1 MKNFYEMVNKDK
13 SIRTNYNN
21 QYKRRLK
28 RVNSKPNISRTYK
41 IFNEQ
46 LKNKEQDKSM
56 NNVIYDENQAQN
68 HEKNN
73 IYKEYPK
80 YNQSEETCSSLYQ
93 ESEYSYNSNFYKN
106 KNTKRVID
114 SNYQEPPIYKKQ
126 LNNYCKPK
134 EEWAE
139 MLYHPTKNKNLASK
153 IINSKTY
160 ESNVFPK
167 NDDQPLDKLRHIKE
181 TKYSDRLHKTQITTL
196 PGCIKRGKY
205 DIKDDKFYGMKNTE
219 SYLYKVEHDYN
230 SNVLF
235 GPLSKEEEKVE
246 NYFPVEQRYHGSYQ
260 RGVKDNDIF
269 NLKDEE
275 EEENNFIPGKKLF
288 KDNKTFKSQIM
299 FA

>member
-106 KNTKRVID
+106 KNTKR
-114 SNYQEPPIYKKQ
+114 
-126 LNNYCKPK
+126 
-134 EEWAE
+134 
-139 MLYHPTKNKNLASK
+139 
-153 IINSKTY
+153 
-160 ESNVFPK
+160 
-167 NDDQPLDKLRHIKE
+167 
-181 TKYSDRLHKTQITTL
+181 
-196 PGCIKRGKY
+196 
-205 DIKDDKFYGMKNTE
+205 
-219 SYLYKVEHDYN
+219 
-230 SNVLF
+230 
-235 GPLSKEEEKVE
+235 
-246 NYFPVEQRYHGSYQ
+246 
-260 RGVKDNDIF
+260 
-269 NLKDEE
+269 
-275 EEENNFIPGKKLF
+275 
-288 KDNKTFKSQIM
+288 
-299 FA
+299 